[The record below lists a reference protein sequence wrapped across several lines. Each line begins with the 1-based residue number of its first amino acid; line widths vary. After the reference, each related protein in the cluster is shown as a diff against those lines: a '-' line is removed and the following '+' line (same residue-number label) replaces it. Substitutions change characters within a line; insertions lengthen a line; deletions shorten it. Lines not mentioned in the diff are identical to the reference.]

1 MSAANSIGS
10 IGSDSANVDAS
21 CPTCGVNVE
30 DVEAARCKLQ
40 LHQETLQTEQALLK
54 ADKRNFKR
62 RFQAAK
68 AAAANSQITSERV
81 QAESAITEQA
91 AIRKH
96 LEYQRQLE
104 LGSEKQKESE
114 KQHQQEMHSLKQE
127 FKELGVV
134 ALQKPEKDEIA
145 SPSGQNKE
153 LGNADADADYRIQ
166 IDILQQE
173 LETKES
179 ALESCEMQL
188 LKLERNRNDG
198 YKMNSNSSNGDD
210 SESAD
215 SSSYHNHKRCLNCNR
230 LEQKLQLAE
239 QDLDDV
245 KVTKETE
252 ESQLSCL

>member
-153 LGNADADADYRIQ
+153 LGNADADYRIQ